1 MRYLWLTE
9 EFEDIKGVIIF
20 RKLKK
25 NRQYNNQKK
34 KDKRTNKD
42 QQNIQ
47 DRVTRTP
54 LRTGLKGFHMLSLV
68 DNYQHLIKWHEHFI
82 K

>member
-42 QQNIQ
+42 QQNIHIK
-47 DRVTRTP
+47 

-68 DNYQHLIKWHEHFI
+68 DNYQHLFKWHEHFI

>member
-42 QQNIQ
+42 QQNIHIK
-47 DRVTRTP
+47 